1 VTLSPVPGFVR
12 WLREAAEADPAGE
25 AAALVET
32 MGEPGWYRDDGA
44 EAARPRVLALAA
56 QYLLDARRP
65 DGQPPDP
72 VARFHLGNGAELAAI
87 HWPADTSP
95 NGLERGAGVMV
106 NYRYRL
112 DRIEENHEA
121 YAAEGKIAS
130 TRAVRAL
137 RAA

>member
-1 VTLSPVPGFVR
+1 
-12 WLREAAEADPAGE
+12 
-25 AAALVET
+25 
-32 MGEPGWYRDDGA
+32 M
-44 EAARPRVLALAA
+44 LALAA
-56 QYLLDARRP
+56 RYLLDARRD

-87 HWPADTSP
+87 HWPADTSA
-95 NGLERGAGVMV
+95 NGLKNSAGVMV

-112 DRIEENHEA
+112 DRIEANHEA
-121 YAAEGKIAS
+121 YASDGKIAA